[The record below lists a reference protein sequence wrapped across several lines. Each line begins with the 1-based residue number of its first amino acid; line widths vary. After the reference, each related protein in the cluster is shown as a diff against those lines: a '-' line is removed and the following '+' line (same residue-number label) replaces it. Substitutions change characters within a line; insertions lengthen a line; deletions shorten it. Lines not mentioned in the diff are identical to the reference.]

1 MSKYKLDDSLDD
13 DDDDDDDEDFDASK
27 YDLTGDLSDN
37 KKYQFNYY
45 FVLIIL
51 CQELDLVWTGKINH
65 WIHLSGLVLWDTKKI
80 VLAEADREVE
90 KDHLI
95 DIVNDAQGYIGI
107 RFLKNIDITWSLFFK
122 DQVRIDA
129 KSPQEVEV
137 GAEIEDIRK
146 E

>member
-65 WIHLSGLVLWDTKKI
+65 
-80 VLAEADREVE
+80 
-90 KDHLI
+90 
-95 DIVNDAQGYIGI
+95 
-107 RFLKNIDITWSLFFK
+107 
-122 DQVRIDA
+122 
-129 KSPQEVEV
+129 
-137 GAEIEDIRK
+137 
-146 E
+146 